1 MIDPASWVHL
11 GVIGLAVLS
20 FIEAIFFPVP
30 PDIILVPLVLADPQN
45 ALLYALVAT
54 VFSSL
59 GGLGGHYI
67 GEVAG
72 KKLIGKIVS
81 EAHMAQA
88 KKIYT
93 EHGQLA
99 LAVAALTP
107 VPYKVFTILSGMLG
121 MGLKTLFL
129 VSLVGRGL
137 RFFAEAI
144 IVSAYGETAI
154 VAISANFEL
163 ATLSAGLLIT
173 IVYVSYMYIKKKF
186 L

>member
-11 GVIGLAVLS
+11 GVMGLAVLS
-20 FIEAIFFPVP
+20 FIEAVFFPVP
-30 PDIILVPLVLADPQN
+30 PDVILIPLALADPQN

-67 GEVAG
+67 GSVAG
-72 KKLIGKIVS
+72 KRLVGKIVS
-81 EAHMAQA
+81 REHTEQA
-88 KKIYT
+88 RKIYG
-93 EHGQLA
+93 EHGPLA
-99 LAVAALTP
+99 LALAALTP
-107 VPYKVFTILSGMLG
+107 VPYKVFTILSGALG

-129 VSLVGRGL
+129 VSLIGRGL

-144 IVSAYGETAI
+144 LVSAYGEAAI
-154 VAISANFEL
+154 RVISANFEL
-163 ATLSAGLLIT
+163 ATISAGALI
-173 IVYVSYMYIKKKF
+173 IVLYACYIYIRKKF